1 MINGIINIYKES
13 GYTSHDVVAKL
24 RGILKQKKV
33 GHTGTLD
40 PEATGVLPVCLGSA
54 TKLCDMITDTS
65 KEYEVKMQLGITT
78 DTLDLSGT
86 ISSRSE
92 VTVSEKEIEKTMLQ
106 FVGGYDQIP
115 PMYSALKVNGKKLYE
130 LAREGKEIERKPR
143 RVELPYIKILEMEL
157 PYVRYIVGCSKGTYV
172 RSLCADIGEQLG
184 CGAAMA
190 ELKRTKVGNF
200 FVEESIT
207 LDQIAQYAA
216 EGRLEQYVFASD
228 RIVIG
233 CNGATVKPKAERFL
247 LNGNKLYFSQLDMEN
262 EAARFTEGDLLRV
275 YMLESEEQRELKA
288 VYQYISEEN
297 CFKPFKMLL

>member
-65 KEYEVKMQLGITT
+65 KEYEVKMHLGITT

-92 VTVSEKEIEKTMLQ
+92 VTVSEKEIEKTMLR

-228 RIVIG
+228 HIVIG

>member
-92 VTVSEKEIEKTMLQ
+92 VTVSEKEVEKTMLR

-157 PYVRYIVGCSKGTYV
+157 PYVHYVVGCSKGTYI

-207 LDQIAQYAA
+207 LDQTAQYAA

-233 CNGATVKPKAERFL
+233 WNGATVKPKAERFL

-262 EAARFTEGDLLRV
+262 GAACFTEGDLLRV

-288 VYQYISEEN
+288 VYQYICEEN

>member
-92 VTVSEKEIEKTMLQ
+92 VTVSEKEIEKTMLR

-143 RVELPYIKILEMEL
+143 RVELPYIKILGMEL
-157 PYVRYIVGCSKGTYV
+157 PYVRYIVGCSKGTYI

-190 ELKRTKVGNF
+190 ELKRTKVGKF
-200 FVEESIT
+200 FAEESIT

-233 CNGATVKPKAERFL
+233 WNGATVKPKAERFL

>member
-1 MINGIINIYKES
+1 M
-13 GYTSHDVVAKL
+13 
-24 RGILKQKKV
+24 
-33 GHTGTLD
+33 
-40 PEATGVLPVCLGSA
+40 TGVQTCALP
-54 TKLCDMITDTS
+54 I
-65 KEYEVKMQLGITT
+65 
-78 DTLDLSGT
+78 
-86 ISSRSE
+86 
-92 VTVSEKEIEKTMLQ
+92 
-106 FVGGYDQIP
+106 
-115 PMYSALKVNGKKLYE
+115 
-130 LAREGKEIERKPR
+130 
-143 RVELPYIKILEMEL
+143 YIKILEMEL

>member
-1 MINGIINIYKES
+1 MINGIINIYKGS

-157 PYVRYIVGCSKGTYV
+157 PYVRYIVGCSKGTYI

-262 EAARFTEGDLLRV
+262 EAACFTEGDLLRV